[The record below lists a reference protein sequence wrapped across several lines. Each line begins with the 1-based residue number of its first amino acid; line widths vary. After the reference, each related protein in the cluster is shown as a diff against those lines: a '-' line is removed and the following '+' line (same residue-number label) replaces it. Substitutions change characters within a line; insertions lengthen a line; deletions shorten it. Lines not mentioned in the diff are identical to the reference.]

1 MYLMYKLKLYHYYK
15 IKANLHINEMDVFG
29 FSYIEN

>member
-1 MYLMYKLKLYHYYK
+1 MYKLKLYHYYK
-15 IKANLHINEMDVFG
+15 IKAILHISEMDVFG